1 MLDPKF
7 VLLGAVLN
15 LIGSSSY
22 VVATIK
28 GKTKPNRVTW
38 FLWALIPIIAFSAQL
53 SEGVGLQ
60 ALMTFMVGFGPAL
73 VFLASFVNRKSVWNL
88 TSFDF
93 VCGGLSVLG
102 LVLWLVTKEGNLA
115 IALSIAADG
124 LAALPTVRKAYHAP
138 ETESAYVYL
147 LAIISAF
154 ITLLTIDTWNFAY
167 WGFPAYILII
177 CGILYTLIH
186 IRPSRQTKKSQSD
199 ILQS

>member
-7 VLLGAVLN
+7 VIFGAILN

-22 VVATIK
+22 VVATVK
-28 GKTKPNRVTW
+28 GTTKPNRVTW

-73 VFLASFVNRKSVWNL
+73 VFVASFMNRKSVWNL
-88 TSFDF
+88 TNFDF
-93 VCGGLSVLG
+93 MCGGLSVLG

-124 LAALPTVRKAYHAP
+124 LAALPTVRKAYRAP

-147 LAIISAF
+147 LAMISAV
-154 ITLLTIDTWNFAY
+154 ITLLTIDKWNFAY
-167 WGFPAYILII
+167 WGFPAYILAI
-177 CGILYTLIH
+177 CGILFALIH
-186 IRPSRQTKKSQSD
+186 LRPQRQSRKGQSD
-199 ILQS
+199 ILPA